1 MLRPERTCRGLRY
14 RPGLGVGRAGLGV
27 RGRPNGPGIGGR
39 WGYGRASAGVEATNV
54 AMARLAVMNKAGAA
68 HLIF

>member
-1 MLRPERTCRGLRY
+1 VLAA
-14 RPGLGVGRAGLGV
+14 RAFGV